1 MTEAQSPS
9 HPQPSADLPDTK
21 KPSTRRSWSFLL
33 IIIFFLIALLAL
45 GGAWFQQKRFENA
58 GREVGKQVQGLTV
71 LLNEARRDATQAL
84 GLAQSQAGRIALLEQ
99 AQLETKSQ
107 YVALEQ
113 LWVGTNKGMEDS
125 MLANDVDRL
134 LTTANQ
140 QLRLSGNVNNAIMTL
155 EASQALL
162 ARADRARFAKLQG
175 AISLDLDRLRA
186 VPLVD
191 IAQLSNKLDALSA
204 LVARAPLLL
213 PDAAAA
219 VMTGSS
225 DTVLSVSMEKTKPT
239 QPARTDASATTKLP
253 SAEQAWWKNALDKTL
268 DWSASASALVV
279 REFAEVVSIQ
289 RVSDANALLMSPEQG
304 SLLRAT
310 LRTRVLTAQMALL
323 MKQESVWKAE
333 LAHLQQSIS
342 SRYDPKA
349 AETVAALRLVK
360 ELAIIQIAAAL
371 PDIKE
376 SFSALESVRASEP
389 APLGG
394 Q

>member
-1 MTEAQSPS
+1 M
-9 HPQPSADLPDTK
+9 
-21 KPSTRRSWSFLL
+21 
-33 IIIFFLIALLAL
+33 
-45 GGAWFQQKRFENA
+45 
-58 GREVGKQVQGLTV
+58 
-71 LLNEARRDATQAL
+71 
-84 GLAQSQAGRIALLEQ
+84 
-99 AQLETKSQ
+99 
-107 YVALEQ
+107 
-113 LWVGTNKGMEDS
+113 
-125 MLANDVDRL
+125 
-134 LTTANQ
+134 
-140 QLRLSGNVNNAIMTL
+140 
-155 EASQALL
+155 
-162 ARADRARFAKLQG
+162 
-175 AISLDLDRLRA
+175 
-186 VPLVD
+186 
-191 IAQLSNKLDALSA
+191 
-204 LVARAPLLL
+204 
-213 PDAAAA
+213 
-219 VMTGSS
+219 
-225 DTVLSVSMEKTKPT
+225 
-239 QPARTDASATTKLP
+239 
-253 SAEQAWWKNALDKTL
+253 
-268 DWSASASALVV
+268 V

-360 ELAIIQIAAAL
+360 ELATIQIAAAL